1 MGKQTLIALDTDHIK
16 QYVFATDRLKDIRGA
31 SSRLDHLNRR
41 TMLDVANKFDAKEVY
56 ANGGS
61 GMFLIEG
68 GRDEAARL
76 GQQIQREYI
85 EQTKGGVTISF
96 AVQEI
101 PADID
106 PWNDSTGKMQEIL
119 ELLNFRLL
127 TAKAHPQ
134 EILALPSHPFMRSC
148 DSCGS
153 RYAEERDVKEDQDPD
168 EQRKRYCEACRTKR
182 VEDNRVRQGIDT
194 IINERINTGQ
204 VKRAD
209 RHSYIW
215 GKIIGLL
222 PPPEEY
228 KIPPKTERPSDFN
241 ELRGIAGGKDY
252 LGLIYAD
259 GNNMGKIM
267 GGLQNL
273 TERHETAK
281 AIDDAIFKA
290 LSAAIDAHLKV
301 IQNPKPMFPFDVLM
315 VGGDDI
321 MIVTPAVV
329 ALDVA
334 LTIAEKFQEA
344 TGYTLSVGVV
354 LAPIKYPFG
363 LLQDLADSTLKYA
376 KKAGAKKKEK
386 AEKQASSEQNQQG
399 TSYINFLIVAGGT
412 SHDFQQVYASL
423 HKKHVPVSGKQGDAD
438 FYATLRPYAP
448 EGLHSLLNAIR
459 EGKRLS
465 LGRTKLHQ
473 MREAV
478 LQMNLTTSVSDG
490 LAVLRNW
497 RTSQQNFVLGQLFTL
512 SAKQSNKQRQHSIEE
527 PGSWFPRVTFPWF
540 ADGNNYR
547 TSLLDIVELY
557 DFVMLEGGNSGN
569 EN

>member
-41 TMLDVANKFDAKEVY
+41 TMLDLANKFGTKEVY

-68 GRDEAARL
+68 DHDKAERL

-85 EQTKGGVTISF
+85 EQTKGGATISF
-96 AVQEI
+96 AVQEL
-101 PADID
+101 PEGID
-106 PWNDSTGKMQEIL
+106 PWNDNTGEMQKIL
-119 ELLNFRLL
+119 ELLNLRLL
-127 TAKAHPQ
+127 TAKVHPQ
-134 EILALPSHPFMRSC
+134 ETRVLPSHPFMRPC
-148 DSCGS
+148 DSCGTQ
-153 RYAEERDVKEDQDPD
+153 YAENRDVGENDNLD

-182 VEDNRVRQGIDT
+182 VEDSRVRRGINT
-194 IINERINTGQ
+194 IIDERNTEQ
-204 VKRAD
+204 VKHAD

-215 GKIIGLL
+215 GKIISGLPL
-222 PPPEEY
+222 EY
-228 KIPPKTERPSDFN
+228 QIPPNTERPSDFN
-241 ELRGIAGGKDY
+241 ELRNIAGGKDY

-273 TERHETAK
+273 AERQKTAET
-281 AIDDAIFKA
+281 IDNAIFKA
-290 LSAAIDAHLKV
+290 LSVAINTHLKV
-301 IQNPKPMFPFDVLM
+301 IQGSKPMFPFDVLM

-321 MIVTPAVV
+321 VIVTPAAV

-334 LTIAEKFQEA
+334 LTIAKIFQKE
-344 TGYTLSVGVV
+344 TPGYTLSVGVV

-363 LLQDLADSTLKYA
+363 LLQDLAESTLKHA
-376 KKAGAKKKEK
+376 KKEGAK
-386 AEKQASSEQNQQG
+386 KQASSEQNQQG
-399 TSYINFLIVAGGT
+399 ASYINFLVVAGST
-412 SHDFQQVYASL
+412 SHDFQQVYSSL

-438 FYATLRPYAP
+438 FYATLRPYTP
-448 EGLHSLLNAIR
+448 EDLHSLLNTIR

-478 LQMNLTTSVSDG
+478 LQMNLTTSVSTS

-497 RTSQQNFVLGQLFTL
+497 RTRQQDFVLGQLFTL
-512 SAKQSNKQRQHSIEE
+512 GDPRKKHSIEDD
-527 PGSWFPRVTFPWF
+527 PASWFPRVTFPWF
-540 ADGNNYR
+540 VDRDGSYR

-557 DFVMLEGGNSGN
+557 DFVMLEGGSSDDAN
-569 EN
+569 